1 MPMQGISR
9 RRVLG
14 GAAICGMTIGS
25 IGAIADKTSA
35 TATIDSG
42 EFSIPDT
49 TANITGETLT
59 DIEVQTDITYSFEST
74 VAIDSVTLSVA
85 VGVNERSA
93 QIIAEQ
99 NTTPTAKSVD
109 TTATLTGSLFDSNEY
124 DIELLQVSDGQR
136 TIRVTGVVEMIL
148 TRDESIIATDKLT
161 DSFEIT
167 ISKEKVELS
176 GELSANGE
184 VEIKTETESD

>member
-1 MPMQGISR
+1 MQGISR

-167 ISKEKVELS
+167 VSKEKVELS

-184 VEIKTETESD
+184 VEIKTEAKSD

>member
-1 MPMQGISR
+1 MQGISR

-25 IGAIADKTSA
+25 IGVIADKTSA

-167 ISKEKVELS
+167 VSKEKVELS

-184 VEIKTETESD
+184 VEIKTEAKSD